1 MIDFD
6 EIKNHIVTG
15 VDAKILQY
23 EEHATNI
30 SDDTIDFPNLLGGT
44 QTYILL
50 NMERHVERYKTS
62 VEQLKKISIKN
73 FQHLK
78 GTDGRNK
85 NQLEEDL
92 TNILKF
98 IKNYNNDVIHNDIKI
113 NEFSEI
119 NNPGVHIQDGP
130 LGCYCSHLRAMIYGY
145 LSESDYTIIIED
157 DISITNTE
165 NIQKYLPQIPND
177 WDVICLNSRGKNV
190 RYEEPF
196 YKFVDE
202 FHSGHFYIIKNKCL
216 PRIFK
221 GMYPMADQVDVL
233 LSDMHKDLNIYNIP
247 DTVYQK
253 NLETNTQNNL
263 DIIFSSP
270 NYIPVTDALN
280 RSEEILNYYA
290 NKLLPDNNDQNRLIV
305 KHLMYD
311 VIYNFMLT
319 KGNNNEPGPNIE
331 DYVFDNPYIG
341 KWRYNK
347 LEKFVG
353 FFLQCTKKGINPKLA
368 GQGLTNVL
376 LFTLNKFTELH
387 DTDVDIKAYGFGST
401 AHTYRV
407 GNDRL
412 LKRYNEK
419 LRWATEGHDDPKTIM
434 DKEIEL
440 LEKLKNVS
448 SVPKIIEHIG
458 MDIIMEYRGESIY
471 NDFKLPKDWKDQI
484 TNIFSEL
491 TNNGIFYPEFR
502 LQNILVLG
510 DKISFVD
517 FGMAEFREKCDNT
530 VNLQFFIRNL
540 SLLDQKF
547 KVVIDL
553 DARQRLI
560 STFLKNV
567 NTPTSTIS
575 QQFLEGIEP
584 LFGND
589 FF

>member
-1 MIDFD
+1 MIDFND
-6 EIKNHIVTG
+6 IKNHIATG

-30 SDDTIDFPNLLGGT
+30 SDDTIDFTNLLGGT

-119 NNPGVHIQDGP
+119 NNPGVHIQEGP

-216 PRIFK
+216 HRIFK
-221 GMYPMADQVDVL
+221 GMYPITDQVDVL
-233 LSDMHKDLNIYNIP
+233 LSDMHKELNIYNIP

-263 DIIFSSP
+263 DIIFTSL

-290 NKLLPDNNDQNRLIV
+290 NKLLPDNKDQNRLIV
-305 KHLMYD
+305 NHLMYD
-311 VIYNFMLT
+311 VLYNFMLT

-331 DYVFDNPYIG
+331 NYVFDNPYIG
-341 KWRYNK
+341 KSRYNK

-387 DTDVDIKAYGFGST
+387 DTDIKAYGFGST

-412 LKRYNEK
+412 LKRYNKK

-448 SVPKIIEHIG
+448 SVPKLIDHIG

-471 NDFKLPKDWKDQI
+471 NDFNLPKDWKDQI

-491 TNNGIFYPEFR
+491 TNNEIFYPEFR
-502 LQNILVLG
+502 LQNILVLD

-553 DARQRLI
+553 DVRQRLI

-575 QQFLEGIEP
+575 NKFLEGVEP

>member
-1 MIDFD
+1 ML
-6 EIKNHIVTG
+6 EAEELKNHLATG
-15 VDAKILQY
+15 VDAKIMQY
-23 EEHATNI
+23 EENATNI
-30 SDDTIDFPNLLGGT
+30 SDDTIDFPSLLGGT

-50 NMERHVERYKTS
+50 NMERHVERYKSS
-62 VEQLKKISIKN
+62 VEQLKKLSIQN
-73 FQHLK
+73 FIHLK
-78 GTDGRNK
+78 GTDGKNK
-85 NQLEEDL
+85 IQLEEDL
-92 TNILKF
+92 TLILQYLKL
-98 IKNYNNDVIHNDIKI
+98 YNNDVIDNDIKI
-113 NEFSEI
+113 NEFSEV
-119 NNPGVHIQDGP
+119 NNPGVHLQDGP
-130 LGCYCSHLRAMIYGY
+130 LGCYCSHLRAMIYSHMRG
-145 LSESDYTIIIED
+145 SDYTVIIED

-177 WDVICLNSRGKNV
+177 WDVICLNSIGKNV

-202 FHSGHFYIIKNKCL
+202 FHSGHFYIIKNKCMSE
-216 PRIFK
+216 IFK
-221 GMYPMADQVDVL
+221 WMYPMTDQVDVL
-233 LSDMHKDLNIYNIP
+233 LSNSHKVLNIYNIP
-247 DTVYQK
+247 ETVYQK

-280 RSEEILNYYA
+280 KSEEILNYYA
-290 NKLLPDNNDQNRLIV
+290 NELLPNNEKQNRLIV

-311 VIYNFMLT
+311 VLYNFMLT
-319 KGNNNEPGPNIE
+319 KGNNNEPAPNIE
-331 DYVFDNPYIG
+331 DYIFDNPYEG
-341 KWRYNK
+341 KFRYTK

-368 GQGLTNVL
+368 GQGLTNAM

-387 DTDVDIKAYGFGST
+387 DTDGDITAYNFGST
-401 AHTYRV
+401 AHTYRI
-407 GNDRL
+407 GEDWL

-419 LRWATEGHDDPKTIM
+419 LRWATEGHGDPKTIM
-434 DKEIEL
+434 NRELEL
-440 LEKLKNVS
+440 LDKLKNVS
-448 SVPKIIEHIG
+448 SVPKLIDHIG

-471 NDFKLPKDWKDQI
+471 NDFNLPNDWKEQI

-491 TNNGIFYPEFR
+491 SDNGIFYPEFR
-502 LQNILVLG
+502 LQNILVLDG
-510 DKISFVD
+510 KISFVD

-530 VNLQFFIRNL
+530 VNLDFFIRNL

-567 NTPTSTIS
+567 NKPTPTID
-575 QQFLEGIEP
+575 QQFSEDIEP

>member
-1 MIDFD
+1 MIDFNN
-6 EIKNHIVTG
+6 IKDHISTG

-30 SDDTIDFPNLLGGT
+30 SDDTIDFPNLLGGS

-98 IKNYNNDVIHNDIKI
+98 VKNYNNDVILNDIKI

-119 NNPGVHIQDGP
+119 NNPGVHIQEGP

-165 NIQKYLPQIPND
+165 NIHKYLPQIPND
-177 WDVICLNSRGKNV
+177 WDIICLNSRGKNV
-190 RYEEPF
+190 KYEEPF

-233 LSDMHKDLNIYNIP
+233 LSYMHKDLNIYNIP

-263 DIIFSSP
+263 DIIFTSL

-290 NKLLPDNNDQNRLIV
+290 NKLLPDNKDQNRLIV

-311 VIYNFMLT
+311 VLYNFMLT

-331 DYVFDNPYIG
+331 NYVFDNPYIG
-341 KWRYNK
+341 KSRYNK

-387 DTDVDIKAYGFGST
+387 DTDIKAYGFGST

-419 LRWATEGHDDPKTIM
+419 LRWATEGHNDPKTIM

-448 SVPKIIEHIG
+448 SVPKLIEHIG

-471 NDFKLPKDWKDQI
+471 NDFNLPKDWKDQI

-502 LQNILVLG
+502 LQNILVLD

-560 STFLKNV
+560 STFLKNI
-567 NTPTSTIS
+567 NTPTSTIANK
-575 QQFLEGIEP
+575 FLEGIEP

>member
-1 MIDFD
+1 MIDFNN
-6 EIKNHIVTG
+6 IKDHISTG

-30 SDDTIDFPNLLGGT
+30 SDDTIDFPNLLGGS

-98 IKNYNNDVIHNDIKI
+98 VKNYNNDVILNDIKI

-119 NNPGVHIQDGP
+119 NNPGVHIQEGP

-221 GMYPMADQVDVL
+221 GMYPMTDQVDVL
-233 LSDMHKDLNIYNIP
+233 LSDMHKELNIYNIP

-270 NYIPVTDALN
+270 NYTPVTDALN

-290 NKLLPDNNDQNRLIV
+290 NKLLPDNKDQNRLIV

-311 VIYNFMLT
+311 VLYNFMLT

-331 DYVFDNPYIG
+331 NYVFDNPYFE
-341 KWRYNK
+341 KSRYNK

-387 DTDVDIKAYGFGST
+387 DIDGDIKAYGFGST

-412 LKRYNEK
+412 LKRYNNK

-448 SVPKIIEHIG
+448 SVPKLIDHIG

-502 LQNILVLG
+502 LQNILVLD

-553 DARQRLI
+553 DTRQRLI

-575 QQFLEGIEP
+575 NQFLEGVEP

>member
-1 MIDFD
+1 MIDFND
-6 EIKNHIVTG
+6 IKNHIATG

-30 SDDTIDFPNLLGGT
+30 SDDTIDFTNLLGGT

-119 NNPGVHIQDGP
+119 NNPGVHIQEGP

-233 LSDMHKDLNIYNIP
+233 LSYMHKDLNIYNIP

-270 NYIPVTDALN
+270 NYTPVTDALN
-280 RSEEILNYYA
+280 KSEEILNYYA
-290 NKLLPDNNDQNRLIV
+290 NKLLPDNKDQNRLIV

-311 VIYNFMLT
+311 VLYNFMLT

-331 DYVFDNPYIG
+331 NYVFDNPYIG
-341 KWRYNK
+341 KSRYNK

-387 DTDVDIKAYGFGST
+387 DTDIKAYGFGST

-419 LRWATEGHDDPKTIM
+419 LRWATEGHNDPKTIM

-448 SVPKIIEHIG
+448 SVPKLIEHIG

-471 NDFKLPKDWKDQI
+471 NDFNLPKDWKDQI

-502 LQNILVLG
+502 LQNILVLD

-567 NTPTSTIS
+567 NTPTSTIANK
-575 QQFLEGIEP
+575 FLEGVEP

>member
-1 MIDFD
+1 MIEYDD
-6 EIKNHIVTG
+6 VKNHLATG

-23 EEHATNI
+23 EEYATNI

-44 QTYILL
+44 QTYMLL

-62 VEQLKKISIKN
+62 VEQLKKISIQN

-98 IKNYNNDVIHNDIKI
+98 VKNYNNDVIHNDIKI

-221 GMYPMADQVDVL
+221 GMYPMTDQVDVL
-233 LSDMHKDLNIYNIP
+233 LSDMHKELNIYNIP

-280 RSEEILNYYA
+280 KSEEILNYYA
-290 NKLLPDNNDQNRLIV
+290 NKLLPDNNYQNRLIV

-331 DYVFDNPYIG
+331 NYVFDNPYIG

-387 DTDVDIKAYGFGST
+387 DVDRDIKAYGFGST
-401 AHTYRV
+401 AHTYKV
-407 GNDRL
+407 GNDL
-412 LKRYNEK
+412 LIKRYNKK
-419 LRWATEGHDDPKTIM
+419 LRWATEGHDNSKMIM
-434 DKEIEL
+434 DKELNL
-440 LEKLKNVS
+440 LDKLKNVK
-448 SVPKIIEHIG
+448 SVPKVIDYNDT
-458 MDIIMEYRGESIY
+458 DITMEYRGESIY
-471 NDFKLPKDWKDQI
+471 NDFNLPKDWKDQI

-491 TNNGIFYPEFR
+491 TDNGIFYPEFR
-502 LQNILVLG
+502 LQNILVLDG
-510 DKISFVD
+510 KISFVD

-530 VNLQFFIRNL
+530 VNIEKFIKYL
-540 SLLDQKF
+540 SLLDDKF

-560 STFLKNV
+560 STFLKNI
-567 NTPTSTIS
+567 NIPTSIID

>member
-1 MIDFD
+1 MIEYD
-6 EIKNHIVTG
+6 ELRNYIATG

-23 EEHATNI
+23 EEHALEI
-30 SDDTIDFPNLLGGT
+30 SDDKIDFPSLLGGT
-44 QTYILL
+44 QTYLLL

-62 VEQLKKISIKN
+62 VEQLKKLSIQN

-85 NQLEEDL
+85 SQLEEDL
-92 TNILKF
+92 TSILKF
-98 IKNYNNDVIHNDIKI
+98 IKNFNSDVIDNDIKI
-113 NEFSEI
+113 NEFSEVD
-119 NNPGVHIQDGP
+119 NPDVHIQDGP
-130 LGCYCSHLRAMIYGY
+130 LGCYCSHLRSMIYGY
-145 LSESDYTIIIED
+145 LTESDYTIIIED
-157 DISITNTE
+157 DISITNTQ
-165 NIQKYLPQIPND
+165 NIEKYLTQIPDD

-190 RYEEPF
+190 KYEEPF
-196 YKFVDE
+196 YKFIDD

-216 PRIFK
+216 PKIFK
-221 GMYPMADQVDVL
+221 GMYPLTDQVDVL

-270 NYIPVTDALN
+270 NYIPVTDTLI
-280 RSEEILNYYA
+280 RTEEILNYYA
-290 NKLLPDNNDQNRLIV
+290 NKLLTDNRDQNRLIV

-368 GQGLTNVL
+368 GKGLANAL

-387 DTDVDIKAYGFGST
+387 NTNRDIKAYGFGST

-434 DKEIEL
+434 SKEIEL
-440 LEKLKNVS
+440 LDKLKNVI
-448 SVPKIIEHIG
+448 SVPKLIDHIG
-458 MDIIMEYRGESIY
+458 MDITMEYRGESIY
-471 NDFKLPKDWKDQI
+471 NNFKLPKDWKDQI

-491 TNNGIFYPEFR
+491 TKNGIFYPEFR
-502 LQNILVLG
+502 LQNILVL
-510 DKISFVD
+510 DNKISFVD
-517 FGMAEFREKCDNT
+517 FGMAEFRDKCDNT
-530 VNLQFFIRNL
+530 VNLEKFIKYL
-540 SLLDQKF
+540 SLLDEKF
-547 KVVIDL
+547 KLVIDL

-567 NTPTSTIS
+567 NTPTPAINN
-575 QQFLEGIEP
+575 QFSDEIEP

>member
-1 MIDFD
+1 M
-6 EIKNHIVTG
+6 T
-15 VDAKILQY
+15 
-23 EEHATNI
+23 
-30 SDDTIDFPNLLGGT
+30 
-44 QTYILL
+44 
-50 NMERHVERYKTS
+50 
-62 VEQLKKISIKN
+62 
-73 FQHLK
+73 
-78 GTDGRNK
+78 
-85 NQLEEDL
+85 
-92 TNILKF
+92 
-98 IKNYNNDVIHNDIKI
+98 
-113 NEFSEI
+113 
-119 NNPGVHIQDGP
+119 
-130 LGCYCSHLRAMIYGY
+130 
-145 LSESDYTIIIED
+145 
-157 DISITNTE
+157 
-165 NIQKYLPQIPND
+165 
-177 WDVICLNSRGKNV
+177 
-190 RYEEPF
+190 
-196 YKFVDE
+196 
-202 FHSGHFYIIKNKCL
+202 
-216 PRIFK
+216 
-221 GMYPMADQVDVL
+221 DQVDVL

-247 DTVYQK
+247 ETVYQK

-290 NKLLPDNNDQNRLIV
+290 NKLLPDNNDQNRLII

-311 VIYNFMLT
+311 VVYNFMLT

-331 DYVFDNPYIG
+331 NYVFDNPYIG

-368 GQGLTNVL
+368 GQGLTNAL

-387 DTDVDIKAYGFGST
+387 DIDGDIKAYGFGST

-440 LEKLKNVS
+440 LDKLKNVS
-448 SVPKIIEHIG
+448 SVPKLIDHIG

-471 NDFKLPKDWKDQI
+471 NDFNLPKDWKDQI

-502 LQNILVLG
+502 LQNILVLD

-567 NTPTSTIS
+567 NTPTSTIAN
-575 QQFLEGIEP
+575 QFLEGVEP

>member
-1 MIDFD
+1 MIDFNN
-6 EIKNHIVTG
+6 IKDHISTG

-30 SDDTIDFPNLLGGT
+30 SDDTIDFTNLLGGT

-98 IKNYNNDVIHNDIKI
+98 VKNYNNDVILNDIKI

-119 NNPGVHIQDGP
+119 NNPGVHIQEGP

-165 NIQKYLPQIPND
+165 NIHKYLPQIPND
-177 WDVICLNSRGKNV
+177 WDIICLNSRGKNV
-190 RYEEPF
+190 KYEEPF

-233 LSDMHKDLNIYNIP
+233 LSYMHKDLNIYNIP

-290 NKLLPDNNDQNRLIV
+290 NKLLPDNKDQNRLIV

-311 VIYNFMLT
+311 VLYNFMLT

-331 DYVFDNPYIG
+331 NYVFDNPYIG
-341 KWRYNK
+341 KSRYNK

-387 DTDVDIKAYGFGST
+387 DTDIKAYGFGST

-412 LKRYNEK
+412 LKRYNKK

-448 SVPKIIEHIG
+448 SVPKLIEHIG

-471 NDFKLPKDWKDQI
+471 NDFNLPKDWKDQI

-502 LQNILVLG
+502 LQNILVLD

-575 QQFLEGIEP
+575 NKFLEGVEP

>member
-6 EIKNHIVTG
+6 EIKNHIATG

-23 EEHATNI
+23 EEHSTNI

-98 IKNYNNDVIHNDIKI
+98 IKNYNSDVIHNDIKI

-221 GMYPMADQVDVL
+221 GMYPMTDQVDVL